1 MAYTKTV
8 WVDRNVQFPNRFQK
22 VNENST
28 SVELIEM
35 PGTILQIGTDIDAT
49 KLNKIE
55 DGINNAHIIA
65 EYAQQAIVPS
75 KIFQYKN
82 LGGF

>member
-8 WVDRNVQFPNRFQK
+8 WVDRDVQFPNRFQK

-28 SVELIEM
+28 SVELLPM
-35 PGTILQIGTDIDAT
+35 GGTILQEGTDIDAT

-55 DGINNAHIIA
+55 DGIL
-65 EYAQQAIVPS
+65 QASIPS
-75 KIFQYKN
+75 TIYQYKN